1 MTFLQIAV
9 FRLANNFNNPL
20 IAMWTNRKAINA
32 ITYDSLKL
40 EAHPAYTQHQTF
52 ERGQQRRAD
61 RLNEVPETVS
71 SSRSQQINRDLLG
84 DQAID
89 PADHYRRIGASI
101 AYYKFS
107 RDGAD
112 QAPARKGEA
121 RGRLQRHLELK
132 SYEQ

>member
-1 MTFLQIAV
+1 
-9 FRLANNFNNPL
+9 
-20 IAMWTNRKAINA
+20 
-32 ITYDSLKL
+32 L
-40 EAHPAYTQHQTF
+40 EAPATDAQPQAF
-52 ERGQQRRAD
+52 ERRKQRRAD
-61 RLNEVPETVS
+61 HLNEVPETVS

-107 RDGAD
+107 RGGAD

-121 RGRLQRHLELK
+121 RGRLQRHLEVK
-132 SYEQ
+132 SYE

>member
-1 MTFLQIAV
+1 
-9 FRLANNFNNPL
+9 
-20 IAMWTNRKAINA
+20 
-32 ITYDSLKL
+32 L
-40 EAHPAYTQHQTF
+40 EAAAADAQHQAN
-52 ERGQQRRAD
+52 EQRQQRRVD
-61 RLNEVPETVS
+61 RLNEIPETVS
-71 SSRSQQINRDLLG
+71 SSRSQQIERDLLG

-89 PADHYRRIGASI
+89 QAVHYRRIGASI

-132 SYEQ
+132 SYER

>member
-1 MTFLQIAV
+1 LPPA
-9 FRLANNFNNPL
+9 
-20 IAMWTNRKAINA
+20 
-32 ITYDSLKL
+32 
-40 EAHPAYTQHQTF
+40 AHTQHQAF
-52 ERGQQRRAD
+52 ERRQQRRAD

-71 SSRSQQINRDLLG
+71 SSRSQQIERDLMG

-89 PADHYRRIGASI
+89 QADQYQGIGASI

-107 RDGAD
+107 RDGAG

-132 SYEQ
+132 SYER

>member
-1 MTFLQIAV
+1 
-9 FRLANNFNNPL
+9 
-20 IAMWTNRKAINA
+20 
-32 ITYDSLKL
+32 L

-52 ERGQQRRAD
+52 ERRQQRRAD

-89 PADHYRRIGASI
+89 QADHYRRIGASI
-101 AYYKFS
+101 AYYQFC